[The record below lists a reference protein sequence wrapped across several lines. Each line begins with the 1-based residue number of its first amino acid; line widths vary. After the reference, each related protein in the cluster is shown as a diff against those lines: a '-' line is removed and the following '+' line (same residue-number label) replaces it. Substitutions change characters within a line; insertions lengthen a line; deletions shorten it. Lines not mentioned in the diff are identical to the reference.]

1 MLNERALKYFKG
13 FQIKKTTDLEL
24 KVNIYIDLD
33 ISYIKK
39 EKQKHVP
46 KGRAHNETYSHY
58 SKIPKFVL
66 KTGNLQKSSQ
76 KVNKI

>member
-1 MLNERALKYFKG
+1 M
-13 FQIKKTTDLEL
+13 
-24 KVNIYIDLD
+24 YIDID